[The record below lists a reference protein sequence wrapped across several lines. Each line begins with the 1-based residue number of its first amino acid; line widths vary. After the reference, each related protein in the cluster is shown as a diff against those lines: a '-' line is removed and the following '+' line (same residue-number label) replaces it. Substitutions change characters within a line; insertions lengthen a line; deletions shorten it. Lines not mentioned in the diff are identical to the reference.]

1 VLGLLCQRL
10 PGGAT
15 AQAEG
20 LEKLKKENYS
30 KPEILNLTARQAQ
43 AHALVSIAESL
54 EKLVGATSDQ
64 SDSAYLN
71 VVTHVGG

>member
-1 VLGLLCQRL
+1 MTHAEQAAEVLQLGLEQ
-10 PGGAT
+10 G
-15 AQAEG
+15 EG
-20 LEKLKKENYS
+20 LSDEDACEVADRAASLASAY
-30 KPEILNLTARQAQ
+30 
-43 AHALVSIAESL
+43 ALVSIAESL